1 MEKIALSKKVDILAW
16 SLFCWFFHMFE
27 PHSSKS
33 SWFKSSKIC
42 LHSIPKD
49 NDVIGKQL
57 KACSIWI
64 AGGRFYAMDDF
75 RGHDYINPNWSPKIY
90 KEQYHKHTNP
100 LLLHESDHSKFS
112 WIHQMSHLTQKGP
125 LAYFLSKC

>member
-16 SLFCWFFHMFE
+16 SLFCWFFHMFD

-33 SWFKSSKIC
+33 SWLKSSKIC

-64 AGGRFYAMDDF
+64 DRGRFYATDDF
-75 RGHDYINPNWSPKIY
+75 RGHDDIGNFSAPKRTLKIP
-90 KEQYHKHTNP
+90 H
-100 LLLHESDHSKFS
+100 
-112 WIHQMSHLTQKGP
+112 
-125 LAYFLSKC
+125 